1 MTETTMSDAKAGRI
15 AVIIGGG
22 PAGLTAA
29 HEFLERTDITP
40 VVYEMSPDLGGLART
55 VNHHGNRM
63 DIGGHRFF
71 SKSERVLAWWQQ
83 ILPLHRAA
91 SGESSTVEIG
101 YQNRRHTMRVDAD
114 GPDAEHDDKVMLIR
128 DRISR
133 IYFLR
138 KFFSYPLKLDWTTL
152 RNLGVARVAR
162 IAVSYARATL
172 FPIRPE
178 LSLEDFF
185 INRFGR
191 ELYRTFF
198 KDYTE
203 KVWGVSCQQIS
214 AEWGAQ
220 RVKGLSVTRALWH
233 AAQSVFRGRRKL
245 SDRNVETSL
254 IEQFMYPKLGPGQMW
269 EEVARRVRA
278 RGGEVVT
285 NQRVVGLELDG
296 RHVRGVKVQD
306 ATTGHVRTQ
315 RADFVLSSMPV
326 RELVAALGDGVP
338 EKVRATA
345 DGLVYRDFITAGV
358 LVKKLAING
367 AGGHTPDNW
376 IYIQEPDVKLGRL
389 QIFNNW
395 SPYMVADPETV
406 WLGLEYFCN
415 EGDALWT
422 MPDADFMTF
431 AVRELETLG
440 IIAHQDVLDG
450 VMIRV
455 PKAYPA
461 YYGTYDDFHIIRSYV
476 DEFENLFLIGRNGMH
491 RYNNQDHSMLT
502 AMAAVENIAAGVAGK
517 DNIWAVNAEQD
528 YHEAK

>member
-1 MTETTMSDAKAGRI
+1 MSDETAGPI

-29 HEFLERTDITP
+29 HEFLERTGITP
-40 VVYEMSPDLGGLART
+40 IIYEMSSELGGLART

-71 SKSERVLAWWQQ
+71 SKSERVLEWWQK
-83 ILPLHRAA
+83 ILPLQRAVP
-91 SGESSTVEIG
+91 GESGTVDIA
-101 YQNRRHTMRVDAD
+101 YQNRRHAVRVDAH
-114 GPDAEHDDKVMLIR
+114 GPDAEHADNVMLIR
-128 DRISR
+128 NRISR
-133 IYFLR
+133 IYYLR

-152 RNLGVARVAR
+152 SNLGVARVAR

-178 LSLEDFF
+178 ASLEHFF

-191 ELYRTFF
+191 ELYRAFF

-203 KVWGVSCQQIS
+203 KVWGVPCDQIS

-220 RVKGLSVTRALWH
+220 RVKGLSVTKALWH
-233 AAQSVFRGRRKL
+233 AVQGAFRGRRNL
-245 SDRNVETSL
+245 SDKNVETSL
-254 IEQFMYPKLGPGQMW
+254 IEQFMYPKFGPGQMW

-278 RGGEVVT
+278 RGGQVVT

-296 RHVRGVKVQD
+296 RHVVGVKVQD
-306 ATTGHVRTQ
+306 ATTGRVRMQ

-326 RELVAALGDGVP
+326 RELIAALGETVP

-367 AGGHTPDNW
+367 AGGHTADNW

-431 AVRELETLG
+431 AVRELDKIG
-440 IIAHQDVLDG
+440 IIAQKDVLDG

-461 YYGTYDDFHIIRSYV
+461 YYGTYDDFHIIRSYL
-476 DEFENLFLIGRNGMH
+476 DEVQNLFLIGRNGMH

-502 AMAAVENIAAGVAGK
+502 AMAAVENIAAGDTRKA
-517 DNIWAVNAEQD
+517 NIWAVNAEQD